1 MASCGDWEAH
11 SSSLAGA
18 QEPCFQEGAD
28 DEQRVLANAHGTSLM
43 DSEARSS
50 SLPGTQSGSVQEG
63 ADGDRFVG
71 ANVRWMPSRSSSR
84 VGGERAGFEED
95 GEEWVHLVWADADF
109 RNGAALEAFEA
120 GSAVESEVLKRE
132 LSTLEGQV
140 RPSPFSVSR
149 CLLTSSPPAPGAMPP
164 GGPPSSRGTARC
176 TPPRIARDCGANNG
190 EGEGQSQTSA
200 SRHSTK
206 PLLLSLRRSC
216 SCVRSPPSPSSRKAD
231 PCAWP
236 AWCEYDVPPVLRR
249 LGAGDDGRWHPHGAC
264 VRYEVVGRAV
274 AAPAP
279 FAVAGDDKLGVEEM
293 R

>member
-63 ADGDRFVG
+63 ADGDRFMG

-132 LSTLEGQV
+132 LSTLEGQA

-200 SRHSTK
+200 SRHSTQ

-236 AWCEYDVPPVLRR
+236 AWCEYDVCLAEVGGGRR
-249 LGAGDDGRWHPHGAC
+249 RTVAPTRRVSGM
-264 VRYEVVGRAV
+264 VVGRAV

>member
-63 ADGDRFVG
+63 ADGDRFMG

-132 LSTLEGQV
+132 LSTLEGQA
-140 RPSPFSVSR
+140 RPSDALFCESLSPDLVSARSR
-149 CLLTSSPPAPGAMPP
+149 CNASW
-164 GGPPSSRGTARC
+164 RTAVE
-176 TPPRIARDCGANNG
+176 P
-190 EGEGQSQTSA
+190 
-200 SRHSTK
+200 RHST
-206 PLLLSLRRSC
+206 LHSSVHRARLRRKQRRGRGTESDI
-216 SCVRSPPSPSSRKAD
+216 S
-231 PCAWP
+231 
-236 AWCEYDVPPVLRR
+236 VPPQ
-249 LGAGDDGRWHPHGAC
+249 HS
-264 VRYEVVGRAV
+264 AV
-274 AAPAP
+274 ASL
-279 FAVAGDDKLGVEEM
+279 VA
-293 R
+293 